1 MDLNIALI
9 LLQDGLVNGAI
20 YALLALSL
28 VMVFT
33 VTRVIFIPQG
43 ELVAFAALTYAA
55 LNTGQVPGSIWLMAA
70 LGAGAFAMAVTQGRH
85 TLTRRSLG
93 LLTLEC
99 LALPAII
106 ILLVRAIA
114 PAKPGVL
121 TAAVLTLAIVT
132 PMAPYLYRLAFQPL
146 GEASVLVLLIAAVG
160 VHLALVGTGL
170 VVFGPEG
177 FRGIPL
183 GTTPLVLGSQTIP
196 GQALAI
202 GALTA
207 VLMGGLALFFGRT
220 LTGKALRAVAVNR
233 LGASLVG
240 IGPARSGRIA
250 FTLAGGIGALSGV
263 LIAPLT
269 TIYYDSG
276 FLIGLKGFVAA
287 IIGGLLSYPIAVGA
301 ALLVGCVESLSSFYA
316 SAFKEVIV
324 FTTIIPVLLWRSVR
338 SPAEEEE

>member
-1 MDLNIALI
+1 MDIDIALI
-9 LLQDGLVNGAI
+9 LLQDGLTNGAI

-55 LNTGQVPGSIWLMAA
+55 LNTGHVPGSLWLLLA
-70 LGAGAFAMAVTQGRH
+70 LGAGAFAMGVVQNRH
-85 TLTRRSLG
+85 TITQHGLTFLA
-93 LLTLEC
+93 LEC
-99 LALPAII
+99 LALPIVI
-106 ILLVRAIA
+106 MLVTRGVAGA
-114 PAKPGVL
+114 RPGVL
-121 TAAVLTLAIVT
+121 TAALLTVAIVT
-132 PMAPYLYRLAFQPL
+132 PMAPYLHRLAFQPL
-146 GEASVLVLLIAAVG
+146 AEASVLVLLIAAVG

-170 VVFGPEG
+170 IAFGPEG
-177 FRGIPL
+177 FRGTPL
-183 GTTPLVLGSQTIP
+183 STSALVLGDQRIP

-207 VLMGGLALFFGRT
+207 ALMGLLALFFGRT

-250 FTLAGGIGALSGV
+250 FTLAGGIGAVSGV

-269 TIYYDSG
+269 TVYYDSG
-276 FLIGLKGFVAA
+276 FLVGLKGFVAA
-287 IIGGLLSYPIAVGA
+287 IIGGLLSYPIAVAA

-324 FTTIIPVLLWRSVR
+324 FTTIIPVLLWRSLR
-338 SPAEEEE
+338 SPAEQEE

>member
-1 MDLNIALI
+1 MDVDIALI

-55 LNTGQVPGSIWLMAA
+55 LGAGHVPGSIWLLLA
-70 LGAGAFAMAVTQGRH
+70 LGAGAFAMTVARGRH
-85 TLTRRSLG
+85 TLTA
-93 LLTLEC
+93 TAVAWIALEC
-99 LALPAII
+99 LALP
-106 ILLVRAIA
+106 VAIA
-114 PAKPGVL
+114 LLTHGIAPTRPGVVL
-121 TAAVLTLAIVT
+121 SALLTLAIVT
-132 PMAPYLYRLAFQPL
+132 PMAPYLHRLAFQPL
-146 GEASVLVLLIAAVG
+146 ADASVLVLLIAAVG

-170 VVFGPEG
+170 VAFGPEG
-177 FRGIPL
+177 FRGTPLATGTLTL
-183 GTTPLVLGSQTIP
+183 GTQTIP

-202 GALTA
+202 GALA
-207 VLMGGLALFFGRT
+207 AGLMAGLAVFFGRT

-269 TIYYDSG
+269 TVYYDSG
-276 FLIGLKGFVAA
+276 FLVGLKGFVAA
-287 IIGGLLSYPIAVGA
+287 IIGGLLSYPIAVAA

-324 FTTIIPVLLWRSVR
+324 FTTIIPVLLWRSIR
-338 SPAEEEE
+338 SPAEDEE